1 MSLAILKTTSL
12 ELSVIIPIY
21 NEEATLGELYPRVKA
36 VLEGMSLPG
45 SYEMVFINDG
55 SRDQSLP
62 MLIQLAAHDEHV
74 RYIDLS
80 RNFGHQIAVTA
91 GLDHVS
97 GQAVV
102 IIDADLQDP
111 PELIPELYRKLQD
124 GYEVVYAKR
133 KSRQGESAAKKF
145 TARMFYRILA
155 SITHISIPVDT
166 GDFRIISRK
175 VVESLKRMP
184 EQNKF
189 LRGQIS
195 WIGYRQTFVEYDRAE
210 RVGGETGYTYR
221 KMVRLAL
228 DGITA
233 FSDAPLKA
241 ATIMGF
247 SVSGITFLVILYTLY
262 ARFISHD
269 YQPGWASLMVSILF
283 LGGVQLIS
291 VGIIGEYIARL
302 SANVRQRPLYLIAD
316 TNLPNTELPL
326 VASSYNSNRGS
337 SFSIPTR

>member
-1 MSLAILKTTSL
+1 V

-21 NEEATLGELYPRVKA
+21 NEETNIGELYRRLLS
-36 VLEGMSLPG
+36 VLEPMAFPG
-45 SYEMVFINDG
+45 GFELIFINDG

-62 MLIQLAAHDEHV
+62 LLLNLAARDERV

-91 GLDHVS
+91 GLDRTA
-97 GQAVV
+97 GEAVV

-111 PELIPELYRKLQD
+111 PELIPLLYEKMRT

-133 KSRQGESAAKKF
+133 RSRQGDSAAKKL
-145 TARMFYRILA
+145 TARVFYRILA

-175 VVESLKRMP
+175 VVEGLRLMP

-189 LRGQIS
+189 IRGQIS
-195 WIGYRQTFVEYDRAE
+195 WIGYRQTFIEYDRAE
-210 RVGGETGYTYR
+210 RAGGETGYTYR
-221 KMVRLAL
+221 KMIRLAL

-233 FSDAPLKA
+233 FSDVPLKA
-241 ATIMGF
+241 ATIGGF
-247 SVSGITFLVILYTLY
+247 VVSGLAFMVGIYTLY
-262 ARFISHD
+262 SRFVTHD
-269 YQPGWASLMVSILF
+269 YQPGWPSLMVSILF

-291 VGIIGEYIARL
+291 VGIIGEYMARL
-302 SANVRQRPLYLIAD
+302 SANVRQRPLYLVSD
-316 TNLPNTELPL
+316 TN
-326 VASSYNSNRGS
+326 
-337 SFSIPTR
+337 IPMGPAHGR